1 VASDSVEPAPETA
14 QLATLGRLMPGAL
27 HELANPILALLGN
40 AELAAAEAEP
50 GTKLH
55 ERLETIQQTGLEI
68 SEIVRALQ
76 AYIRAQDAPVGQVGL
91 AESAAAAVALLR
103 RVSSTRDV
111 ELSVRAAAQPQVLAQ
126 PGSVLRS
133 LVELVLDRLAIAERG
148 ETIELVVSERHG
160 AAIAAVEG
168 GGTLRLDAVA
178 VTE

>member
-1 VASDSVEPAPETA
+1 
-14 QLATLGRLMPGAL
+14 M
-27 HELANPILALLGN
+27 
-40 AELAAAEAEP
+40 
-50 GTKLH
+50 
-55 ERLETIQQTGLEI
+55 
-68 SEIVRALQ
+68 
-76 AYIRAQDAPVGQVGL
+76 
-91 AESAAAAVALLR
+91 AESASAAVALLR

-111 ELSVRAAAQPQVLAQ
+111 ELSVRAAAQPQVLAH

-148 ETIELVVSERHG
+148 ETIELVVTERDG

>member
-1 VASDSVEPAPETA
+1 MATDGVKPAPEAA

-91 AESAAAAVALLR
+91 AESASAAVALLR

-126 PGSVLRS
+126 PGSFFARS
-133 LVELVLDRLAIAERG
+133 SSSSSTGSRSQSAARRSSSSSPSGTARRSQPSRAEARSG
-148 ETIELVVSERHG
+148 WMRWL
-160 AAIAAVEG
+160 
-168 GGTLRLDAVA
+168 
-178 VTE
+178 

>member
-1 VASDSVEPAPETA
+1 VATDGVEREPEAA
-14 QLATLGRLMPGAL
+14 QLATLGRLTRGAL
-27 HELANPILALLGN
+27 HELANPVLALLGN

-55 ERLETIQQTGLEI
+55 DRLETIQRTGLEI

-91 AESAAAAVALLR
+91 AESASAAVALLR

-111 ELSVRAAAQPQVLAQ
+111 ELSVRAEGQPQVRAQ

-133 LVELVLDRLAIAERG
+133 LVELVLDRLATAERG
-148 ETIELVVSERHG
+148 EAIELVVSERDG

-178 VTE
+178 VTD